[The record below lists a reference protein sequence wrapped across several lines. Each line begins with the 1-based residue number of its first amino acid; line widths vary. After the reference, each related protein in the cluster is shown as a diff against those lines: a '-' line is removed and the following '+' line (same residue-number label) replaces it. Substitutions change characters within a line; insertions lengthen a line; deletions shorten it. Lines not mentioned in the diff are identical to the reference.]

1 MKTIGQ
7 IIESF
12 AQLIGGVLLIAV
24 VWAIVAAVLHI

>member
-24 VWAIVAAVLHI
+24 IWAIVAAALHL